1 MKIVICGSIELSDK
15 IIEVA
20 DKLEA
25 RELEVE
31 IPRSTMKIRK
41 GELTL
46 DEYRAMKKENGG
58 DFVMRKQANFDF
70 ITDYYNKIKDSDG
83 ILVLNLDKN
92 GIENY
97 IGGNALMELGFAR
110 VMGKKIYLYN
120 PIPQMSYTDEI
131 CAVEPTVINGDL
143 DRIQ

>member
-25 RELEVE
+25 RGLEVK
-31 IPRSTMKIRK
+31 IPQSTMKIRK

-46 DEYRAMKKENGG
+46 DEFRALKKKHGG

-110 VMGKKIYLYN
+110 VLGKKIYLYN
-120 PIPQMSYTDEI
+120 PIPQMFYTDEI
-131 CAVEPTVINGDL
+131 RAVEPTVINGDL
-143 DRIQ
+143 GKIK

>member
-20 DKLEA
+20 DNLEA
-25 RELEVE
+25 RGLEVK
-31 IPRSTMKIRK
+31 IPHSTMKIRR
-41 GELTL
+41 GELML
-46 DEYRAMKKENGG
+46 DEFRALKKKHGG

-70 ITDYYNKIKDSDG
+70 ITDHYNKIKDSDG

-97 IGGNALMELGFAR
+97 IGGNALMELGFAHVLGR
-110 VMGKKIYLYN
+110 KIYLYN

-131 CAVEPTVINGDL
+131 RAVEPTVISGDL
-143 DRIQ
+143 SKIQ